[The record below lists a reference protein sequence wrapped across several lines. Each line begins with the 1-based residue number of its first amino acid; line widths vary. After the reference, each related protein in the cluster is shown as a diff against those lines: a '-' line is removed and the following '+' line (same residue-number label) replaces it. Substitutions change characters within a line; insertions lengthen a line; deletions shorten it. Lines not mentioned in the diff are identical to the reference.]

1 MSFGGSNEPCA
12 YVTLMSIGKLGLDE
26 NKKHSN
32 AIMTALEKH
41 LGISPA
47 RVCIFIFINGFK

>member
-12 YVTLMSIGKLGLDE
+12 YVTLMSIGKLGPDE

-32 AIMTALEKH
+32 VIMTALDKH

-47 RVCIFIFINGFK
+47 RVCFLIFY

>member
-32 AIMTALEKH
+32 AIMISLEKH

-47 RVCIFIFINGFK
+47 RVCFF